1 MIRLTPR
8 FCFPAFPFATLILG
22 VVAVLGFSSC
32 QTTSRLPDGRRL
44 WSAKASPAILG
55 ENVVAIFM
63 PDEWPARLSESE
75 QEIYAEWAKTLETF
89 VRRSPAVKEVRR
101 VDFRAA
107 DEFFYGHGLPI
118 NEFTLLFIR
127 GDNMALYA
135 PEPIFDGAIYDYVE
149 AFFENR
155 EGDYFTSGVLHAGET
170 ESNMPRSLK
179 LVRIKAALVRKSPA
193 PPPEPVEAETPSPGQ
208 DLPQGPSTSPA
219 SPTDTIQGG

>member
-1 MIRLTPR
+1 LIRLTPR
-8 FCFPAFPFATLILG
+8 FRFPAFPFATLVLG

-75 QEIYAEWAKTLETF
+75 QETYAEWAKTLETF
-89 VRRSPAVKEVRR
+89 VTRSPAVKEVRR

-149 AFFENR
+149 AFFEGR
-155 EGDYFTSGVLHAGET
+155 ESEYITRGVLHAGQT

-179 LVRIKAALVRKSPA
+179 LVRIKATLVRKSPA
-193 PPPEPVEAETPSPGQ
+193 PPPGPAEQETPSDEPG
-208 DLPQGPSTSPA
+208 PPPGAAVSPSH
-219 SPTDTIQGG
+219 TI